1 MTHPAGPN
9 RRQRRTPSK
18 AATPTTGRST
28 AAQVRAE
35 ILGIAGEHFHRFGYD
50 RASLAEIGAELG
62 LTRGAVL
69 YHFGS
74 KAGLLA
80 ALLTPFTTALDETL
94 AQLEA
99 RATPPPPPEVVDPV
113 LDLMLANRPAAELL
127 ARDIASR
134 HAVELDTWFIDS
146 TTRLVALLSPDS
158 RTDPA
163 AAARGYAAL
172 GALMR
177 PLVSLPDPLP
187 ETAREAI
194 RHAALGALRRPRRH
208 A

>member
-1 MTHPAGPN
+1 MTQPAGPSL
-9 RRQRRTPSK
+9 RQRGTPSK
-18 AATPTTGRST
+18 DATPATTRST
-28 AAQVRAE
+28 AVQVRAE
-35 ILGIAGEHFHRFGYD
+35 ILRIAGEHFHRFGYD

-74 KAGLLA
+74 KAELLA
-80 ALLTPFTTALDETL
+80 ALLIPFTTALDDTL

-99 RATPPPPPEVVDPV
+99 RSTSPQPPEVVDPV
-113 LDLMLANRPAAELL
+113 LDLMLTNRPAAELL

-134 HAVELDTWFIDS
+134 HAVELDAWFTAS
-146 TTRLVALLSPDS
+146 TTRLVALLAPGS

-172 GALMR
+172 GAMLR

-194 RHAALGALRRPRRH
+194 RHAALGALRRPPRRT
-208 A
+208 